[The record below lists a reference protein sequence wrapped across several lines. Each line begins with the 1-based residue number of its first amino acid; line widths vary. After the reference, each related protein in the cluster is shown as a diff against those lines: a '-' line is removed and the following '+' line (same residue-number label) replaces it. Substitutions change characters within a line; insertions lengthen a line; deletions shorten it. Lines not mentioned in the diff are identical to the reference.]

1 MTSLKQRQTLLPL
14 IEKACH
20 DGARLAQACRQIG
33 LCARTVQRWQ
43 RPDRQKGDRRRAG
56 QRAVVCP
63 ANQFSEAKRQAALDM
78 LNSDEFKDHLPPNQI
93 VPRLADQ
100 GRYVASES
108 TLYRLLRRAGQMAHR
123 RAERAPHKRSRPRAG
138 GQAGRSTLQ
147 LGHYLPAGSCQDSCR
162 KKFDAQAGF

>member
-1 MTSLKQRQTLLPL
+1 
-14 IEKACH
+14 
-20 DGARLAQACRQIG
+20 
-33 LCARTVQRWQ
+33 
-43 RPDRQKGDRRRAG
+43 
-56 QRAVVCP
+56 
-63 ANQFSEAKRQAALDM
+63 M